1 MRRALIAGLY
11 AITDASLIAPERL
24 TERVHQVIKG
34 GASVIQYRAKQT
46 DPALRRQQAQQL
58 RELCLASGIPLII
71 NDDAELALAAQAEGV
86 HLGRDDA
93 DLPTAR
99 RILGPQAIIGISC
112 YDSLERA
119 QAAQA
124 LGADY
129 VAFGSFFSSLTKPAA
144 VRADLDLLRQAR
156 AMLRIPIVAIGGIT
170 PENAPALLAAGA
182 DALAVIH
189 GLFAQPDAEIAA
201 RRYAAL
207 FRSPILLPS

>member
-1 MRRALIAGLY
+1 MRRARIAGLY

-24 TERVHQVIKG
+24 VECVHQVIKG
-34 GASVIQYRAKQT
+34 GARLVQYRAKQT
-46 DPALRRQQAQQL
+46 DPALRRQQAQAL

-71 NDDAELALAAQAEGV
+71 NDDAELAAAVHSEGV

-129 VAFGSFFSSLTKPAA
+129 VAFGSFFPSLTKPAA

-156 AMLRIPIVAIGGIT
+156 AMLRIPIMAIGGIT

-189 GLFAQPDAEIAA
+189 GLFAQPDPESTA

-207 FRSPILLPS
+207 FRSPILSPS

>member
-1 MRRALIAGLY
+1 MRPARIAGLY
-11 AITDASLIAPERL
+11 AITDASLITPESL
-24 TERVHQVIKG
+24 TEHVRQVIRG
-34 GASVIQYRAKQT
+34 GASVVQYRAKQT
-46 DPALRRQQAQQL
+46 DPAVRRQQAQQL
-58 RELCLASGIPLII
+58 RKLCLALRTPLII
-71 NDDAELALAAQAEGV
+71 NDEVELALAVHAAGI

-129 VAFGSFFSSLTKPAA
+129 IAFGSFFPSSTKPAA
-144 VRADLDLLRQAR
+144 VRAGPDLLRR
-156 AMLRIPIVAIGGIT
+156 AKATLKIPIVAIGGIT

-189 GLFAQPDAEIAA
+189 GLFAQPDPELAA

-207 FRSPILLPS
+207 FRSP